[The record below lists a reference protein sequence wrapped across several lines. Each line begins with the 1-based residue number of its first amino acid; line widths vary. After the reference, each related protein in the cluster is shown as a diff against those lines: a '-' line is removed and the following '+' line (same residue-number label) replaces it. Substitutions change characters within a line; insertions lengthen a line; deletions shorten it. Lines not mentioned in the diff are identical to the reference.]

1 MPFNPGDTI
10 LGKYRVE
17 SWLGVGTFTDV
28 YQVTNLH
35 LQAVRAIKVLRE
47 DEPLPPNVTAQGFFN
62 HFRREVNLVQKLTAS
77 RSHANLIE
85 LYEANQNGNMPLIE
99 RDYAPGGS
107 LTEHIKKTRSR
118 GKLMPISDVVN
129 IGLQV
134 ADGLSILHGREVV
147 HRNLKPSNILFDPL
161 GTAKISDLYI
171 AQVPAGLSME
181 FQQVQA
187 LPIPG
192 PLGYMSPEQIRG
204 GHKLKP
210 SSDVYSLG
218 AILFEALTGYNYGKL
233 KPGILVSELRSE
245 VPKWLDEL
253 ILQMLSKTADK
264 RPYDGAVVA
273 ALLRADLDRLTGG
286 PKEVA
291 HAEGEF
297 KSLESMIEE
306 PKESGQRPPGKQGV
320 QRPLAGS
327 FSVPNVQTKSA
338 EGGIWQFFVDLLSL
352 IVSHPL
358 ILTFVAIL
366 LLVAL
371 WILMKVAYH

>member
-1 MPFNPGDTI
+1 MPYNPGDNI

-28 YQVTNLH
+28 YQVINLQ
-35 LQAVRAIKVLRE
+35 LQTARAIKVVRE
-47 DEPLPPNVTAQGFFN
+47 DEPLPPNVTLQGFSN
-62 HFRREVNLVQKLTAS
+62 HFKREVKLVQRLTVS

-85 LYEANQNGNMPLIE
+85 VYAADQDGSVPIIE

-107 LTEHIKKTRSR
+107 LAELIQKARSR
-118 GKLMPISDVVN
+118 GKLMPIAEVVKV
-129 IGLQV
+129 GLDV
-134 ADGLSILHGREVV
+134 ADGLSILHAREVV

-181 FQQVQA
+181 LQQVQA

-192 PLGYMSPEQIRG
+192 PVGFMSPEQIRG

-218 AILFEALTGYNYGKL
+218 AILFEALTGTSYSKL
-233 KPGILVSELRSE
+233 KPGTSVSELRSE

-253 ILQMLSKTADK
+253 ILQMLSKTVDK

-273 ALLRADLDRLTGG
+273 ALLRADLDRLAGE

-291 HAEGEF
+291 HAEGEY
-297 KSLESMIEE
+297 KPPETVDEV
-306 PKESGQRPPGKQGV
+306 PKQFAQHPPGKQGA
-320 QRPLAGS
+320 QRPLSGS
-327 FSVPNVQTKSA
+327 FSVPATQTKSA
-338 EGGIWQFFVDLLSL
+338 EGGVWQFIVDLLSL
-352 IVSHPL
+352 IVAHPILLTFIAVL
-358 ILTFVAIL
+358 ILIT
-366 LLVAL
+366 L
-371 WILMKVAYH
+371 WIFLQVAYR